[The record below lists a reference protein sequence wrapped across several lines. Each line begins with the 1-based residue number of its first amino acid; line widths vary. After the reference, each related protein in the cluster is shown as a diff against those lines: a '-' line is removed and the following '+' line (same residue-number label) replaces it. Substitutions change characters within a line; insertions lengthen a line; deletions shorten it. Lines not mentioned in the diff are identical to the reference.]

1 MSITKSIDSSH
12 VFRKSTK
19 GPVKKAGWEFT
30 VRLTPK
36 ASHTKIGGIAFD
48 KDGQPYLKAYVT
60 AVPED
65 NKANKALLALLA
77 KTFHLPKSSF
87 HIISGLTDRCKVV
100 WVEGEGPGINSI
112 DALGLFMPQL

>member
-1 MSITKSIDSSH
+1 MVIKKAVDFSSI
-12 VFRKSTK
+12 FRKSTK
-19 GPVKKAGWEFT
+19 GPIKKAGCEFT

-48 KDGQPYLKAYVT
+48 KEGKPYLKAYVT

-65 NKANKALLALLA
+65 NKANKALLGLLA

-87 HIISGLTDRCKVV
+87 HIISGLTDRCKVI
-100 WVEGEGPGINSI
+100 WVEGEAPQINSI
-112 DALGLFMPQL
+112 DALGLFMSQL

>member
-1 MSITKSIDSSH
+1 LTIKNAVDFSSI
-12 VFRKSTK
+12 FRKSTK
-19 GPVKKAGWEFT
+19 GPIKKIGWEFT

-36 ASHTKIGGIAFD
+36 ASHTKIGGIVFD

-65 NKANKALLALLA
+65 NKANKALLELLA

-87 HIISGLTDRCKVV
+87 RIVYGLTDRCKVV
-100 WVEGEGPGINSI
+100 WVEGEKPKINGI
-112 DALGLFMPQL
+112 DALGVFMPQ